1 MEKEPNRIVLALCGR
16 LERDRM
22 SGFCARVRVLI
33 DESRAGVVI
42 CDVAAVYPDAVAMDL
57 LGRLRLAVLRAGCAF
72 QVRGLPR
79 ELHELLEECGLDEIV
94 VDDDSRNS
102 G

>member
-1 MEKEPNRIVLALCGR
+1 MEREPNRIVLALCGR

-22 SGFCARVRVLI
+22 SGFCERVRALI
-33 DESRAGVVI
+33 DESRARVVI

-57 LGRLRLAVLRAGCAF
+57 LGRLRVAVLGAGCRF
-72 QVRGLPR
+72 QVRGLPP
-79 ELHELLEECGLDEIV
+79 ELHGLLEACGLEGIV
-94 VDDDSRNS
+94 VDP